1 MAILP
6 ATGSEIVMGRV
17 KKAYSNVAPAAG
29 QNITMSGT
37 LGGYVG
43 QSAGTQITL
52 SSRFGGRT
60 TPYAY

>member
-1 MAILP
+1 MAVLP

-17 KKAYSNVAPAAG
+17 RQSYNNTAPAAG
-29 QNITMSGT
+29 QNITLSGT

-43 QSAGTQITL
+43 QSAGTQISL
-52 SSRFGGRT
+52 SSRFGGRL